1 MAQIYLLAVTFTLT
15 ASFVLSS
22 EFLARK
28 IASLQPLFNL
38 FGQKK
43 ARWGIGSIATVVGIL
58 KLVFRSPGE
67 DVRVAGDLMVALAGI
82 GIGALLVLSAFFQV
96 TEGEQQ
102 SRAAQIADKALRAR
116 APIGIIGMLVALL
129 HFLFPG
135 TLLI

>member
-1 MAQIYLLAVTFTLT
+1 
-15 ASFVLSS
+15 
-22 EFLARK
+22 
-28 IASLQPLFNL
+28 
-38 FGQKK
+38 
-43 ARWGIGSIATVVGIL
+43 
-58 KLVFRSPGE
+58 
-67 DVRVAGDLMVALAGI
+67 MVALAGI